1 MLFISVLYMFYA
13 VFTSLILILFPK
25 ILYAESPFPSSSR
38 LTSDEANWLEQELED
53 CCKIEQWSLR
63 EGPLD
68 LVGWTHKLPTPNG
81 SHLLFIE
88 EIPGA
93 HTQWYKVLYL
103 SSEGYIKELS
113 FAEPVYLGDLE
124 KLVGIGVKT
133 SVYNPTYDPETG
145 TLTTSD
151 FARAGDL
158 SWKTYYK
165 FDGEYRNEFLLTH
178 YQADR
183 LVDDQMYYDL
193 SVNFSD

>member
-1 MLFISVLYMFYA
+1 MFYA

>member
-13 VFTSLILILFPK
+13 VFTSLILILYPK

-38 LTSDEANWLEQELED
+38 LTANEAIWLEQEFEN

-68 LVGWTHKLPTPNG
+68 LVGWTHKLQTPNG
-81 SHLLFIE
+81 SNLLFIE

-93 HTQWYKVLYL
+93 HTQWFKVLHL
-103 SSEGYIKELS
+103 SSDGHIKELS
-113 FAEPVYLGDLE
+113 FAEPLYLGDPE

-133 SVYNPTYDPETG
+133 SAYNPTYDPETG
-145 TLTTSD
+145 ILTTQD

-158 SWKTYYK
+158 SWKTHYV
-165 FDGEYRNEFLLTH
+165 FDGEYRNEFLLNR
-178 YQADR
+178 YQADT
-183 LVDDQMYYDL
+183 LVDDQMRYNLDI
-193 SVNFSD
+193 SFVD

>member
-1 MLFISVLYMFYA
+1 MLY
-13 VFTSLILILFPK
+13 LILVILLLIITPL
-25 ILYAESPFPSSSR
+25 ISLAESPFPSSKS
-38 LTSDEANWLEQELED
+38 LTSDEAIWLEKELAN

-68 LVGWTHKLPTPNG
+68 LVSWTHKLPTPSG

-93 HTQWYKVLYL
+93 HTQWFKVLHL
-103 SSEGYIKELS
+103 STDGYIKELS
-113 FAEPVYLGDLE
+113 FAEPVYLGDPE

-145 TLTTSD
+145 ILTTSD

-165 FDGEYRNEFLLTH
+165 FDGEYRNEFLLNR
-178 YQADR
+178 YQADT
-183 LVDDQMYYDL
+183 VIDDKMLYDL
-193 SVNFSD
+193 DVRFED

>member
-1 MLFISVLYMFYA
+1 M
-13 VFTSLILILFPK
+13 
-25 ILYAESPFPSSSR
+25 LYAALIASCIISLPLISLAESSFPPAKR
-38 LTSDEANWLEQELED
+38 LTADEAIWLEQELEN

-68 LVGWTHKLPTPNG
+68 LQSWTHKMPTPNG

-93 HTQWYKVLYL
+93 HTQWFKVLYF
-103 SSEGYIKELS
+103 SSEGYVKELS
-113 FAEPVYLGDLE
+113 FVEPVYLGDPE

-145 TLTTSD
+145 ILTTSD

-165 FDGEYRNEFLLTH
+165 FDGEYRNEFLLNR
-178 YQADR
+178 YQADT
-183 LVDDQMYYDL
+183 LIDDQMLYDL
-193 SVNFSD
+193 DVSFID